1 MGSANAIISHKVAL
15 ERTRERRREAS
26 GRSLPQVWSG
36 EQSKTHAFD
45 TSLPMSRLRR
55 WLNRW
60 IWTLVDALPP
70 YRRAEGPL
78 LSKER
83 GPDGRHY
90 IRVGSARVEVDRAT
104 VERLNPGD
112 DLVVRLTKGFR
123 AVNIDLIQ
131 PSNEANHDAGPP
143 T

>member
-1 MGSANAIISHKVAL
+1 
-15 ERTRERRREAS
+15 
-26 GRSLPQVWSG
+26 
-36 EQSKTHAFD
+36 
-45 TSLPMSRLRR
+45 MSRLWR

-70 YRRAEGPL
+70 YGRAEGPL

-90 IRVGSARVEVDRAT
+90 IRVSSARIEVDRAT
-104 VERLNPGD
+104 FERLNPGE

-123 AVNIDLIQ
+123 AVNIDVIQ
-131 PSNEANHDAGPP
+131 PPNDANDDAGPP
-143 T
+143 A

>member
-1 MGSANAIISHKVAL
+1 MRGK
-15 ERTRERRREAS
+15 REAS
-26 GRSLPQVWSG
+26 CPTVALPVRSG
-36 EQSKTHAFD
+36 EQSMTLALD
-45 TSLPMSRLRR
+45 TSLAMSRLRR

-90 IRVGSARVEVDRAT
+90 IRVGSARIEVDRAT
-104 VERLNPGD
+104 FERLNPGD
-112 DLVVRLTKGFR
+112 DLIVRLTKGFR
-123 AVNIDLIQ
+123 AVNIDVIQ
-131 PSNEANHDAGPP
+131 PSNEANRDAGPP